1 MVDVDVGV
9 GEGSGQVTLL
19 RSCVAALVVAVT
31 WLAAGCAAE
40 PQDPGLQPAT
50 PSQVRVYES
59 ARTADGYRLRPV
71 MAKVPERVQGQSPYT
86 SDAMRAVA
94 ALLEHTPATPVGRT
108 LWNGDCAPGG
118 EVTAVEISEDRVTV
132 RLDDWNG
139 TICELTAEAAVIRG
153 QQVAW
158 TIISNAKGE
167 LGRPPFPEIV
177 VHDASGSRWE
187 PIEPD
192 ESFLPPG
199 EDY

>member
-1 MVDVDVGV
+1 MA
-9 GEGSGQVTLL
+9 LL
-19 RSCVAALVVAVT
+19 RSWVAALVLGVT
-31 WLAAGCAAE
+31 WLAAGCAAD

-50 PSQVRVYES
+50 PSQVRVYEF

-71 MAKVPERVQGQSPYT
+71 TAKVPERMEGQSPYT

-94 ALLEHTPATPVGRT
+94 ALLGRKPATPVGRT
-108 LWNGDCAPGG
+108 LWSGECAPGG
-118 EVTAVEISEDRVTV
+118 EVTAVEISQERVTV

-139 TICELTAEAAVIRG
+139 TICELTAEAAAIQG

-167 LGRPPFPEIV
+167 LGTPPFPEIV